1 MKKYIVIKADTN
13 DGDYVSEKSEITDY
27 QIEQIK
33 PLIEAIK
40 NFQPYVGYTKRNNDP
55 WTHSHNF
62 PIGELVRDDLGE
74 KDAWEYYGSQGFSE
88 ELLEIFYEFLPSS
101 EFGIHTIESI
111 GILIVQDEIKLL

>member
-40 NFQPYVGYTKRNNDP
+40 NFQPYVGYTKRN
-55 WTHSHNF
+55 T
-62 PIGELVRDDLGE
+62 
-74 KDAWEYYGSQGFSE
+74 FS
-88 ELLEIFYEFLPSS
+88 LIDSS
-101 EFGIHTIESI
+101 
-111 GILIVQDEIKLL
+111 